1 MKLYHKMTLKAFVEA
16 FEEVQGM
23 ESTFRLKVVEL
34 MHQVPEAEI
43 DYSLWLLRRAIRA
56 YETAHEIPDAQLP
69 GQARLD
75 SAQGL
80 T

>member
-43 DYSLWLLRRAIRA
+43 DYTDKAVLEAAQRKGA
-56 YETAHEIPDAQLP
+56 DA
-69 GQARLD
+69 
-75 SAQGL
+75 
-80 T
+80 

>member
-1 MKLYHKMTLKAFVEA
+1 MKLYYKMTLKAFVEA

-43 DYSLWLLRRAIRA
+43 DYILQEVPEVVSYLRNISPVWD
-56 YETAHEIPDAQLP
+56 ELEK
-69 GQARLD
+69 GQRPHLI
-75 SAQGL
+75 
-80 T
+80 

>member
-43 DYSLWLLRRAIRA
+43 D
-56 YETAHEIPDAQLP
+56 
-69 GQARLD
+69 
-75 SAQGL
+75 
-80 T
+80 